1 MEDFRI
7 KILENYVMSN
17 ATKKVGTFSIVG
29 LILIAGCSGFLHQQA
44 AAAAPAPP
52 SPQNL
57 PTAAPPINT
66 AYPSQNLTTAAPPSA
81 QNLTTAA
88 PPITTSSA
96 QQPSAIN
103 SFVATGKIDSQIL
116 VNATSKWIAKG
127 DWNMLVKYGIIL
139 FFGSNMTWTSNN
151 GISTHTHS
159 FGNFR
164 AQINKIQLHPDNSL
178 SIKGVMDVGTGG
190 RPPWTNVPTTIDI
203 LGGRAI
209 SISVDDIKTN
219 HHFVEQPIYGVVS
232 SIKPC
237 SDTPGPNVPI
247 LPRCKLPALTS
258 SVNTTGT
265 NLSSSGPKRLSILP
279 HFAKDP
285 INAGEE
291 QSITVNVSDARTN
304 GKIIGATLIGVIV
317 EGSGRKAFLDIA
329 GPDKSSIAISDFDRV
344 QKIKDAKNFVGKT
357 DNNGQFSFSWNIK
370 GNAKAGIST
379 VVIKTTASTYKP
391 KIITSTFRVE

>member
-1 MEDFRI
+1 MEDLRI
-7 KILENYVMSN
+7 KILEYCIMSN
-17 ATKKVGTFSIVG
+17 TTKKVATFSIIG
-29 LILIAGCSGFLHQQA
+29 LILIANCSGFLHQQA

-52 SPQNL
+52 SAQNL
-57 PTAAPPINT
+57 PTAAPPI
-66 AYPSQNLTTAAPPSA
+66 TTANPA

-96 QQPSAIN
+96 QQPSAVN

-139 FFGSNMTWTSNN
+139 FFGSNMTWTSGN
-151 GISTHTHS
+151 GISTHTHN

-164 AQINKIQLHPDNSL
+164 AQINTIQLRPDNSV
-178 SIKGVMDVGTGG
+178 SIKGVMDVGTSG

-203 LGGRAI
+203 SGGGII

-219 HHFVEQPIYGVVS
+219 HHFVGQPIYGAVS

-247 LPRCKLPALTS
+247 LPSCKLPALTS
-258 SVNTTGT
+258 SVNATET
-265 NLSSSGPKRLSILP
+265 NPSSSGPKRLAILS
-279 HFAKDP
+279 HIAKNP
-285 INAGEE
+285 VNAGEE
-291 QSITVNVSDARTN
+291 QSITVNVSDAKTHS
-304 GKIIGATLIGVIV
+304 KIMGAKVLGVIV
-317 EGSGRKAFLDIA
+317 EGSGRKAFLDVA
-329 GPDKSSIAISDFDRV
+329 GPDKSSIAIADFDRV

-357 DNNGQFSFSWNIK
+357 DSNGQFSFSWNIK

-379 VVIKTTASTYKP
+379 VVIETTASTYKA